1 MIFDVFLAGF
11 TKEMPPVALT
21 DSDLSE
27 LLAALKAGE
36 MTDTIRSS
44 LEWILQQLIDAEATA
59 VIGAGPHERTETRTT
74 QRNGRRPRL
83 LSTSAGDVELEI
95 PKLRQGSFFPSLLER
110 RRRIDRAL
118 FAVVM
123 EAYVHG
129 VSTRKVD
136 DLVKALGAA
145 SGISKSEVSRICAE
159 LDRDLQA
166 FRDRPLDHTPF
177 VYVFVDATYVKG
189 RVRGRVVSRAVVIAT
204 GVTAT
209 GDREVLGIDVGDSED
224 GAFWT
229 AFLKGLRARGLT
241 GVQLVISDH
250 HLGLKQAI
258 GAVFI
263 GAAWQRCRVHFMRN
277 VLAKVPKASTEMV
290 AAAIRTIFAQPDA
303 AHVRGQLDEVARML
317 ESQFPDVAAMLRDVA
332 EDLLAFTGFPVAHWR
347 KIWSTNPLERING
360 EIKRRTNVVGI
371 FPNDSAIVRLVTAVL
386 VETHDEWAVAERRYL
401 SEESMA
407 NLDQPTTTEEA
418 PFAITA

>member
-1 MIFDVFLAGF
+1 
-11 TKEMPPVALT
+11 VALT
-21 DSDLSE
+21 DHDLSE

-36 MTDTIRSS
+36 MTDTIRAS
-44 LEWILQQLIDAEATA
+44 LEWVLQQLIEAELTA
-59 VIGAGPHERTETRTT
+59 FIGAGPHERNDTRTN
-74 QRNGRRPRL
+74 QRNGHRPRL
-83 LSTSAGDVELEI
+83 ISTSAGDVELEI

-136 DLVKALGAA
+136 DLVKALGVA
-145 SGISKSEVSRICAE
+145 SGISKSEVSRICSE
-159 LDRDLQA
+159 LDRDLKA
-166 FRDRPLDHTPF
+166 FRDRPLGHAEF
-177 VYVFVDATYVKG
+177 VYVFLDATYVKG

-204 GVTAT
+204 GVTTT
-209 GDREVLGIDVGDSED
+209 GDREVLGVDVGDSED

-258 GAVFI
+258 GAVFV

-277 VLAKVPKASTEMV
+277 VLARVPKASAEMV

-303 AHVRGQLDEVARML
+303 AHVRSQLDEVARML
-317 ESQFPDVAAMLRDVA
+317 DAKFPDVAAMLRDAA

-347 KIWSTNPLERING
+347 KVWSTNPLERVNG

-371 FPNDSAIVRLVTAVL
+371 FPNDASILRLVTAVL

-407 NLDQPTTTEEA
+407 KIGQPPVTVEDA
-418 PFAITA
+418 PLAITA